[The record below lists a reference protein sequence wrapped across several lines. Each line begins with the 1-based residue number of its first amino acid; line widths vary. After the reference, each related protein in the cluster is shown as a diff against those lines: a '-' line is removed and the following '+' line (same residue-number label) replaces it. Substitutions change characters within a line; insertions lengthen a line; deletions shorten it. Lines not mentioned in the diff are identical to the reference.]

1 MARRIKRKFIKNI
14 LSVIVLIISLLA
26 IIQVLKLNVLPD
38 KYLSLFLIGELA
50 IFLLAFIL
58 FNIRKK
64 VLIIIGLILY
74 IFISL
79 GNIIGYYYISKVNS
93 YISSSFDKDYYKIET
108 EYYLVAS
115 KDNDVEDIDE
125 LKKSAKIDYYKYSRS
140 IDKALKDLGKY
151 KYTAIDT
158 PIDSM
163 KNILNT
169 NNFLLITKAN
179 YDYLFENT
187 KDDVLNKGDYKVIYE
202 FKVTDYVKTNT
213 ATPDSYNIYI
223 NGLDFTGMMRDY
235 NLIATV
241 NTKTRKVLLTSIPR
255 DYYVDV
261 PGYGMKD
268 TLMCMGSLD
277 PEVSKEA
284 LEKLFGIQI
293 DYTINLNTSS
303 LVDIVDALGGV
314 EFCSEMNFRTTHAL
328 VLNTYDDTKGK
339 TLYVKKGCDTYNGIE
354 MLTIARERNAFPG
367 RDRYRQK
374 NCRQILINIIK
385 KLASTTTLTNYN
397 EVINSFD
404 GLYTTDMNGK
414 TIKKLVKVGLENTN
428 FKIEEQSVDGTDK
441 IGLGHLGTQE
451 ASIMEPGMDTV
462 YAATKKIKAVLKGK

>member
-125 LKKSAKIDYYKYSRS
+125 LKKKSEIDYYKYSRS
-140 IDKALKDLGKY
+140 IDKALKKLGKY
-151 KYTAIDT
+151 NYTAIDT
-158 PIDSM
+158 PIDCM
-163 KNILNT
+163 KEIKDT
-169 NNFLLITKAN
+169 DKFLLITKAN
-179 YDYLFENT
+179 YEYLFENT
-187 KDDVLNKGDYKVIYE
+187 TDNILSKGDYKVIHE
-202 FKVTDYVKTNT
+202 FVVTDYVETNK

-223 NGLDFTGMMRDY
+223 NGLDFTGVMRDY

-277 PEVSKEA
+277 TEVSKEA
-284 LEKLFGIQI
+284 IEKLFGIKI
-293 DYTINLNTSS
+293 DYTINLNTNS
-303 LVDIVDALGGV
+303 LVNVVDAIGGV
-314 EFCSEMNFRTTHAL
+314 NFCTEIPFTTTHAL
-328 VLNTYDDTKGK
+328 VLNTYDDTKGRK
-339 TLYVKKGCDTYNGIE
+339 LYVPKGCDTYNGIE
-354 MLTIARERNAFPG
+354 ILTIARERNAFPG

-374 NCRQILINIIK
+374 NCRQILINILK

-404 GLYTTDMNGK
+404 GLYTTDMNDK
-414 TIKKLVKVGLENTN
+414 TIKNLIKVGIENTN

-441 IGLGHLGTQE
+441 TGLGHLGTQT
-451 ASIMEPGMDTV
+451 AAIMEPSMDTV
-462 YAATKKIKAVLKGK
+462 YAASKKIKAVLKGK